1 MPGEPPKNQHNYNC
15 LKIHPANLIQFVYWR
30 RRVISTNTIG
40 FGDGEALQKIR
51 NALPIRQ
58 DIAY

>member
-1 MPGEPPKNQHNYNC
+1 VGSPGITY
-15 LKIHPANLIQFVYWR
+15 LKSQLDAPIYWR

-40 FGDGEALQKIR
+40 CGEGKDLQKIR
-51 NALPIRQ
+51 NALLIRQ

>member
-1 MPGEPPKNQHNYNC
+1 MVAP
-15 LKIHPANLIQFVYWR
+15 IYWR

-40 FGDGEALQKIR
+40 LGEGDALQKIH

-58 DIAY
+58 DIDYK